1 MLKASLTATL
11 IALSVAMT
19 ASVAPAAQ
27 IFPADGREH
36 LQDQLPFYQQPHQQE
51 PGGLASGIP
60 FPSGGLRRLP
70 WYGHS
75 FNRIMEVP

>member
-1 MLKASLTATL
+1 MLKASLTVTL

-36 LQDQLPFYQQPHQQE
+36 LQDQLPF
-51 PGGLASGIP
+51 
-60 FPSGGLRRLP
+60 
-70 WYGHS
+70 
-75 FNRIMEVP
+75 